1 MNTMS
6 PAASSHGKDIVKN
19 PNLLMKVFESSQQMI
34 PVTGKA
40 IAIAAIS
47 ILMLSLISVFK
58 SCEKVEP
65 IDFKTANSFL
75 LDTMRPDIEL

>member
-1 MNTMS
+1 MNTIK
-6 PAASSHGKDIVKN
+6 PADSSHGKDIVQN
-19 PNLLMKVFESSQQMI
+19 PNWLINVFESSQQMI